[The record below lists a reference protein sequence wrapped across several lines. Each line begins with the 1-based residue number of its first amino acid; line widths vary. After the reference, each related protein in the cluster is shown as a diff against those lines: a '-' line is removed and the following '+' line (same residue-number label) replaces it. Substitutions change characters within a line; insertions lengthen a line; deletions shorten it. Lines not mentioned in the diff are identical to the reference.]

1 MVKYAR
7 IVFEEEI
14 PDDATPEDALRILLK
29 SAENYSRI
37 VLSGD
42 HPSTEDVEISD
53 YPYERME

>member
-14 PDDATPEDALRILLK
+14 SDNTSSEEALAILLK
-29 SAENYSRI
+29 TMKNSPNY
-37 VLSGD
+37 LSG
-42 HPSTEDVEISD
+42 EDVEISE